1 MGGYNWFLIVMGD
14 YGVVTGGGKWLMVVI
29 GWKRVVTSGYW

>member
-1 MGGYNWFLIVMGD
+1 MGGYNWFLVVMGD